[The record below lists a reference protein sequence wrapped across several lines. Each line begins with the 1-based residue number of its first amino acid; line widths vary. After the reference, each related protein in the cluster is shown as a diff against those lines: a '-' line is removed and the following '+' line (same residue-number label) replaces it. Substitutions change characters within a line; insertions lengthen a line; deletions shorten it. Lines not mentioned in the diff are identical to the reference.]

1 MVQNANC
8 SSVFTTLSFLWKS
21 LTADRARSKA
31 RKSRK
36 SRKSRK
42 FFSKNFKSEF
52 SILAVGQN
60 QQLGNKKTRNNFSEI
75 SSDFSEFSFCHFFI
89 FQKKIFFNILKYR
102 NSCSY
107 IFLKIRVL
115 KNFGIFVG
123 RQLRWSL
130 FFKRLA
136 TYWKK
141 LQNRCF
147 PANIAKF

>member
-1 MVQNANC
+1 MLQNANC
-8 SSVFTTLSFLWKS
+8 SSVFTTLSFLWKL

-31 RKSRK
+31 
-36 SRKSRK
+36 RKSRK

-89 FQKKIFFNILKYR
+89 FQKKIFFSILKYR

-107 IFLKIRVL
+107 MFLKIRVL